1 MLMSAKTIPAQNR
14 FCGFNPDRIAFA
26 KVNAYS
32 RSDSRLIGY
41 VVDCAA
47 PSTIFFGPA
56 ATQPKRHR
64 LIQVYAT
71 ARPGAWQNLS
81 FGCKDILCSVHGAS
95 ASTRQLSAN
104 LVLLDR
110 RPTRKPRKQGYRDS
124 ATARALQGLQFCNVG
139 SAAGTTGLE
148 QHSPCS
154 YILTL
159 QCVEQ

>member
-1 MLMSAKTIPAQNR
+1 MSVKPIPAENR

-26 KVNAYS
+26 KVNAYT

-56 ATQPKRHR
+56 ATQHKRHR

-81 FGCKDILCSVHGAS
+81 FGCKDILCSVQGAS
-95 ASTRQLSAN
+95 ASIRQLSAI
-104 LVLLDR
+104 LCCSIDIRPVSRASKVIAIRLLRVLL
-110 RPTRKPRKQGYRDS
+110 KAYS
-124 ATARALQGLQFCNVG
+124 FATLGALRVRH
-139 SAAGTTGLE
+139 A
-148 QHSPCS
+148 
-154 YILTL
+154 
-159 QCVEQ
+159 